1 MKKFQIIKSGDIMRA
16 IILAAGKGTRLRPLT
31 ENIPKPLVKVNG
43 KPIIERQIECLIE
56 KGIQE
61 IIIVT
66 GYLAEQFNYI
76 QKKYDYINIK
86 LVHNENYDKFNNI
99 YTMYLVKEYLK
110 DTYVLD
116 GDIYINRNFIKSN
129 IKESTYFGINKN
141 NFQDEWIIYEQNN
154 RIVNINLESAV
165 NEYKVILSGVSY
177 WSAKDGILIKDILK
191 ETLKTNM
198 WTNLYW
204 DNIVK
209 DNLNKVDVFLFKI
222 NSNDCFEIDNLK
234 DLKKVEKLVL
244 A

>member
-1 MKKFQIIKSGDIMRA
+1 MRA

-31 ENIPKPLVKVNG
+31 EFTPKPLIKVNG

-56 KGIQE
+56 KGIKE

-66 GYLAEQFNYI
+66 GYLAEKFDYI
-76 QKKYDYINIK
+76 LEKYDYINIK
-86 LVHNENYDKFNNI
+86 LVYNENYDKFNNI
-99 YTMYLVKEYLK
+99 YTMYLVKEYLN

-116 GDIYINRNFIKSN
+116 GDVYINNNFIN
-129 IKESTYFGINKN
+129 PNLNRSTYFGIEKN
-141 NFQDEWIIYEQNN
+141 NFQDEWVIYEKSNK
-154 RIVNINLESAV
+154 IENINVESAI
-165 NEYKVILSGVSY
+165 NEHKVMLSGISY
-177 WSAKDGILIKDILK
+177 WSSEDGRVITDILK

-209 DNLNKVDVFLFKI
+209 DNLNKVEVYLHKI
-222 NSNDCFEIDNLK
+222 NKYDCFEIDSIE
-234 DLKKVEKLVL
+234 DLNAVEKLVL

>member
-1 MKKFQIIKSGDIMRA
+1 MRA

>member
-1 MKKFQIIKSGDIMRA
+1 MRA

-31 ENIPKPLVKVNG
+31 EFTPKPLIKVNG

-56 KGIQE
+56 KGIKE

-66 GYLAEQFNYI
+66 GYLAEKFDYI
-76 QKKYDYINIK
+76 LEKYDYINIK
-86 LVHNENYDKFNNI
+86 LVYNENYDKFNNI
-99 YTMYLVKEYLK
+99 YTMYLVKEYLN

-116 GDIYINRNFIKSN
+116 GDVYINNNFIN
-129 IKESTYFGINKN
+129 PNLNRSTYFGIEKN
-141 NFQDEWIIYEQNN
+141 NFQDEWVIYEKSNK
-154 RIVNINLESAV
+154 IENINVESTI
-165 NEYKVILSGVSY
+165 NEHKVMLSGISY
-177 WSAKDGILIKDILK
+177 WSSEDGRVITDILK

-209 DNLNKVDVFLFKI
+209 DNLNKVEVYLHKI
-222 NSNDCFEIDNLK
+222 NKYDCFEIDSIE
-234 DLKKVEKLVL
+234 DLNAVEKLVL